1 MPTGDSYKTT
11 APAFRVLVNG
21 HKAVAMLDSGSGLSA
36 INHEFATSIKCEVKA
51 WNRGKCQNFDGS
63 THTPE
68 LVLNKVSLEFLDQ
81 VIKIDL
87 VVMKGLIP
95 TIILGQDFLMR
106 ANLVILD
113 SIFHITTGDDPML
126 SELRKM
132 ANLSHNHMISRAHPV
147 KSVVESQITT
157 AENRIPVSVE
167 QRHERLTRVK
177 ELARETIVTDS
188 VVSETS
194 NQDSG
199 GYSTECPS
207 MRSSCPESMYDEE
220 EDEPIPKLRVVEETR
235 FMPFETQTVYL
246 QFPKGTKTRWS
257 YTTEMSPRY
266 LGLSVKTPKRLVDGR
281 QCLFATEVTNH
292 TAIPVVLEKFSK
304 PLKLKQ
310 HKRIPERH
318 ELIDSS
324 EQELVNEL
332 SSICSSVDERSSS
345 SNEMSSEGVTSCRT
359 AQQMVGES
367 VNPHDVYLIGEHLDP
382 NQRQQVLDLL
392 DEYREQF
399 CFPGDKI
406 GQVKV
411 WQHHIHTGDA
421 LPVHEPPYRASPK
434 EKVDQLGMLKGMLEQ
449 EVVARGYSSWSAPVI
464 CVPKRGGGSRFCINY
479 SKLNSV
485 TRDDQYPLPRIDDGL
500 EFMGNHDVFST
511 LDISAMFWH
520 IPMAPDSIEKTGF
533 VTFEGHYVFL
543 RCPFGLK
550 GAPSSAQRTMNM
562 IFAQENRRILYL
574 YLDDIIVM
582 ANGFDQQ
589 MARLRQVFERLK
601 EHNLKLNPKKCHFF
615 QKRVSYPRTLD

>member
-1 MPTGDSYKTT
+1 MRRDSGQTVCLPETQYKTT

-147 KSVVESQITT
+147 KSAVESQITT
-157 AENRIPVSVE
+157 AENRIPVSVA
-167 QRHERLTRVK
+167 QRHERLTRVE

-194 NQDSG
+194 EQDSG

-207 MRSSCPESMYDEE
+207 MRSSCPESMYDEA
-220 EDEPIPKLRVVEETR
+220 EDEPIPKLRVIEETR

-266 LGLSVKTPKRLVDGR
+266 LGLIV
-281 QCLFATEVTNH
+281 
-292 TAIPVVLEKFSK
+292 SK
-304 PLKLKQ
+304 
-310 HKRIPERH
+310 H
-318 ELIDSS
+318 
-324 EQELVNEL
+324 
-332 SSICSSVDERSSS
+332 
-345 SNEMSSEGVTSCRT
+345 
-359 AQQMVGES
+359 
-367 VNPHDVYLIGEHLDP
+367 
-382 NQRQQVLDLL
+382 
-392 DEYREQF
+392 
-399 CFPGDKI
+399 
-406 GQVKV
+406 
-411 WQHHIHTGDA
+411 
-421 LPVHEPPYRASPK
+421 
-434 EKVDQLGMLKGMLEQ
+434 
-449 EVVARGYSSWSAPVI
+449 
-464 CVPKRGGGSRFCINY
+464 
-479 SKLNSV
+479 
-485 TRDDQYPLPRIDDGL
+485 
-500 EFMGNHDVFST
+500 
-511 LDISAMFWH
+511 
-520 IPMAPDSIEKTGF
+520 
-533 VTFEGHYVFL
+533 
-543 RCPFGLK
+543 
-550 GAPSSAQRTMNM
+550 
-562 IFAQENRRILYL
+562 
-574 YLDDIIVM
+574 
-582 ANGFDQQ
+582 
-589 MARLRQVFERLK
+589 
-601 EHNLKLNPKKCHFF
+601 
-615 QKRVSYPRTLD
+615 QKD